1 MSENPPRIRIHAES
15 GHLLIR
21 DGLSLTFYVRHP
33 HVQIAQRVMRSL
45 DTYSRAIGPEGLG
58 VYVGQDGYWQ
68 KLDSTSWA
76 QLQDEL
82 LNHRQTRI
90 HLADASVSEGR
101 YRFKYHGSS
110 LEPLPWEGDGSGLV
124 SAVSFWLPT
133 EYLEQHG
140 PGRMRE
146 LALELAAP
154 LPFCSGHAGLS
165 FNCETD
171 LVGVE
176 REVHELCPRYPGMD
190 IPDPFLLSS
199 HIGTR
204 VKGVHWLNF
213 LGQPVLG
220 ELGGVAGL
228 RARLH
233 SPGTTVQELE
243 AERVVVTLGL
253 SPDAGDIEQGR
264 TLPAYREL
272 ARVLEPWLYRTESR
286 RAHLEVP
293 EHIRR
298 WERRFLD

>member
-1 MSENPPRIRIHAES
+1 MEKSESSPRIRVYAES

-21 DGLSLTFYVRHP
+21 DGLSLTFYMRHP
-33 HVQIAQRVMRSL
+33 HARVAPGVMRSL
-45 DTYSRAIGPEGLG
+45 DAYLRAVGPDALG
-58 VYVGQDGYWQ
+58 VYPGEGGYWRTLDDAGWAYIRE
-68 KLDSTSWA
+68 KLLHPRSA
-76 QLQDEL
+76 
-82 LNHRQTRI
+82 NV
-90 HLADASVSEGR
+90 HLADASTSENR
-101 YRFKYHGSS
+101 YSFHYRGST
-110 LEPLPWEGDGSGLV
+110 LVPLPWEPDGSNMV

-140 PGRMRE
+140 PGKVRE

-171 LVGVE
+171 LVGVG

-190 IPDPFLLSS
+190 IPDPSLLALD
-199 HIGTR
+199 IGTR

-220 ELGGVAGL
+220 ELGGAAGL

-243 AERVVVTLGL
+243 GERVVVTLGP
-253 SPDAGDIEQGR
+253 SPDAGDTEQGR

-272 ARVLEPWLYRTESR
+272 ARVLEPWLYLTDS
-286 RAHLEVP
+286 P
-293 EHIRR
+293 